1 MLNRDHQVCDTK
13 MGDQT
18 GYPDYTIN
26 QYNSIIDVLGGCSS
40 ETKQNVRSLHGTS
53 RANKILYNM
62 QRAVLSST
70 LNIGRT
76 FKFVVAT

>member
-26 QYNSIIDVLGGCSS
+26 QYNNIIDVLGGCSS
-40 ETKQNVRSLHGTS
+40 ETKQNVRSLLGTS
-53 RANKILYNM
+53 NKILHNM

-70 LNIGRT
+70 LNTGRT